1 MRRSQSITLV
11 LLLLLTPL
19 SSLVSAEDAPTVVIT
34 TDWSSSSALSNDHAY
49 ILTFGDAS
57 SHEYDI
63 TIQHLRASS
72 DLEPSIQTTFLDNT
86 PTLTARVV
94 LDSEIAWND
103 SISIQVA
110 INTHDGVPLSS
121 PVVVERT
128 FIVGS
133 WNQPMADH
141 EVTTTTEWSLEQ
153 DYQTSEGNQSFVLV
167 FEGNGWQQRIGEVL
181 NSYELG
187 NGTLTTSEITNNTT
201 TELSLDFE
209 SFWKNETV
217 TSGVLTSQVIQQF
230 LDSSN
235 ETSYQLQKAI
245 LTEYNKT
252 YTDITKTISQ

>member
-1 MRRSQSITLV
+1 M
-11 LLLLLTPL
+11 
-19 SSLVSAEDAPTVVIT
+19 SAEDAPTVVIT

-63 TIQHLRASS
+63 IIQHLRASS

-141 EVTTTTEWSLEQ
+141 EVTTTTECSL
-153 DYQTSEGNQSFVLV
+153 L
-167 FEGNGWQQRIGEVL
+167 
-181 NSYELG
+181 
-187 NGTLTTSEITNNTT
+187 
-201 TELSLDFE
+201 
-209 SFWKNETV
+209 
-217 TSGVLTSQVIQQF
+217 
-230 LDSSN
+230 
-235 ETSYQLQKAI
+235 
-245 LTEYNKT
+245 NKT
-252 YTDITKTISQ
+252 IRPLKATSHLYWCLREWLAATNWRSPQFV